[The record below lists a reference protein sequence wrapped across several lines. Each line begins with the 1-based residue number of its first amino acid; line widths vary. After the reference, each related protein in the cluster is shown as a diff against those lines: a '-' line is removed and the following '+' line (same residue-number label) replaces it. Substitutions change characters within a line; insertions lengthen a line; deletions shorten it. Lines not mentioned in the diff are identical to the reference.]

1 MALRQINMIPG
12 NILAR
17 TELIRHLWFWGKGLI
32 CIVLIL
38 VILFLVQTQWLS
50 KQRNSYHSDASTK
63 ILLPEKID
71 QTLRAADKIN
81 LQMQDLE
88 LKSGM
93 LATLTKHQ
101 FFYDILAVLA
111 DSFNDGTWID
121 HLLIQRGKDKDTDM
135 SSISVQGFSMTH
147 NSLGAFL
154 ESLSDIERVKDV
166 VLVYAK
172 SQDQNSQDQDSSNAV
187 EFKLTCSIVKVLSK

>member
-1 MALRQINMIPG
+1 
-12 NILAR
+12 AR

-50 KQRNSYHSDASTK
+50 RQQNSYHPDASTK
-63 ILLPEKID
+63 IHLPEKID

-121 HLLIQRGKDKDTDM
+121 NLLIQRGKDKDTDM